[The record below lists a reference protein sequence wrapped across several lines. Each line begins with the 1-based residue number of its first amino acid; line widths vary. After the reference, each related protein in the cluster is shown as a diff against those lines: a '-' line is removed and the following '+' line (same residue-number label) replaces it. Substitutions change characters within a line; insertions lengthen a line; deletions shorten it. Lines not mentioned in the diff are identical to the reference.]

1 MYGIPLVLVMVC
13 SYALRP
19 EARSNGVRLVT
30 AANLNPFLQL
40 LHASGK
46 TLRRVIITPRRRRR
60 RRRLRRTRRDFRR
73 NLLLRFRLQIRSVRN
88 SEN

>member
-19 EARSNGVRLVT
+19 EARKNGVRLVT

-60 RRRLRRTRRDFRR
+60 RRLRRTRRDFRR